1 MEDAAFLNIGAE
13 SDGDLIEI
21 AAEDRPGPNG
31 CSVADR
37 DLTRQDHVGCHVS
50 VDGDLRE
57 PLAERNYPSLT
68 SVVPFD
74 PIR

>member
-1 MEDAAFLNIGAE
+1 MEDTPFLNIGAE
-13 SDGDLIEI
+13 ADGDLIEI
-21 AAEDRPGPNG
+21 AAEDRAGPNG
-31 CSVADR
+31 GSVVDP
-37 DLTRQDHVGCHVS
+37 DLSRQDHVWRHEG

-57 PLAERNYPSLT
+57 PLTEWNYHSLT